1 MSKYKVG
8 DKVTIRQWDDMKKE
22 FGLNTLGIIACKAKF
37 TNSMREFCGKTIVI
51 DEVLHSGN
59 YMIKNVNWVWSDDM
73 FEPVKDMSNTTIQ
86 EYLDK
91 LRESFSSTKGSIICG
106 GLECEQCRE
115 KFGIESDGCPTRL
128 VGLDNEAVKKVMAYQ
143 TPKKPILDD
152 SEKKYLESALRPFKD
167 RIGYIAIINWADGK
181 ACHSIL
187 RVRIDPEEP
196 TYSTNS
202 MSFPPFD
209 EGTMYKGME
218 IDKRY
223 TPEELGLWR

>member
-22 FGLNTLGIIACKAKF
+22 FGLYTLEIIACKAKF

-59 YMIKNVNWVWSDDM
+59 YKIKNVNWVWSDDM

-128 VGLDNEAVKKVMAYQ
+128 IGLDNEAVKKVMAYQ
-143 TPKKPILDD
+143 IPKKEILNKE
-152 SEKKYLESALRPFKD
+152 EKEYLEAVLKPFKGKISIICVTSNFGTSFLKVD
-167 RIGYIAIINWADGK
+167 IGLTED
-181 ACHSIL
+181 CMDFM
-187 RVRIDPEEP
+187 V
-196 TYSTNS
+196 
-202 MSFPPFD
+202 FPNFD

>member
-22 FGLNTLGIIACKAKF
+22 FGLYTLGIIACKAKF

-128 VGLDNEAVKKVMAYQ
+128 IGLDNEAVKKVMAYQ
-143 TPKKPILDD
+143 IPNKEILNKE
-152 SEKKYLESALRPFKD
+152 EKEYLEAVLKPFKGKISIICVTSNFGTSFLKVD
-167 RIGYIAIINWADGK
+167 IGLTED
-181 ACHSIL
+181 CMDFM
-187 RVRIDPEEP
+187 V
-196 TYSTNS
+196 
-202 MSFPPFD
+202 FPNFD

>member
-22 FGLNTLGIIACKAKF
+22 FGLNTVGIIACKAKF

-59 YMIKNVNWVWSDDM
+59 YKIKNVNWVWSDDM

-91 LRESFSSTKGSIICG
+91 LCESFSSTKGSIICG

-128 VGLDNEAVKKVMAYQ
+128 IGLDNEAVKKVMAYQ
-143 TPKKPILDD
+143 IPKKEILNKE
-152 SEKKYLESALRPFKD
+152 EKEYLEAVLKPFKGKISIICVTSNFGTSFLKVD
-167 RIGYIAIINWADGK
+167 IGLTED
-181 ACHSIL
+181 CMDFM
-187 RVRIDPEEP
+187 V
-196 TYSTNS
+196 
-202 MSFPPFD
+202 FPNFD

-223 TPEELGLWR
+223 TPEELGLSNVS

>member
-22 FGLNTLGIIACKAKF
+22 FGLYTLGIIACKAKF

-59 YMIKNVNWVWSDDM
+59 YKIKNVNWVWSDDM

-128 VGLDNEAVKKVMAYQ
+128 IGLDNEAVKKVMAYQ
-143 TPKKPILDD
+143 IPKKEILNKE
-152 SEKKYLESALRPFKD
+152 EKEYLEAVLKPFKGKISIICVTSNFGTSFLKVD
-167 RIGYIAIINWADGK
+167 IGLTED
-181 ACHSIL
+181 CMDFM
-187 RVRIDPEEP
+187 V
-196 TYSTNS
+196 
-202 MSFPPFD
+202 FPNFD

-223 TPEELGLWR
+223 TPEELGLFQ

>member
-22 FGLNTLGIIACKAKF
+22 FGLYTLGIIACKAKF

-59 YMIKNVNWVWSDDM
+59 YKIKNVNWVWSDDM

-128 VGLDNEAVKKVMAYQ
+128 IGLDNEAVKKVMAYQ
-143 TPKKPILDD
+143 IPKKEILNKE
-152 SEKKYLESALRPFKD
+152 EKEYLEAVLKPFKGKISIICVTSNFGTSFLKVD
-167 RIGYIAIINWADGK
+167 IGLTED
-181 ACHSIL
+181 CMDFM
-187 RVRIDPEEP
+187 V
-196 TYSTNS
+196 
-202 MSFPPFD
+202 FPNFD